1 MKLLGK
7 SAIIT
12 GGTSGIGRATGLLFA
27 REGARIVLV
36 GRDKPKGDS
45 ALEEIRKEGGEA
57 IFVSADVSKSSEV
70 KRIVE
75 AAIQKYG
82 RIDILFNNAG
92 VNPTGTAENTSE
104 EVWDRVIG
112 INLTG
117 VFLCSKYVIPHMLK
131 QGRGV
136 IINTGSANSFM
147 AWENEVAY
155 DASKGGVLMFTKAT
169 ALDYAKKNIRVNC
182 ICPGLIITPLVQK
195 MWDESPDAKKAEEQM
210 IKKHPMKRAG
220 LPAEIARVALFLA
233 SDDSSYITGAAI
245 PVDGGLIAGWPELD

>member
-1 MKLLGK
+1 M
-7 SAIIT
+7 
-12 GGTSGIGRATGLLFA
+12 
-27 REGARIVLV
+27 LV
-36 GRDKPKGDS
+36 GRDKSKGES
-45 ALEEIRKEGGEA
+45 VLEEIRKEGGEA
-57 IFVSADVSKSSEV
+57 IFVSADVSKSSDV

-136 IINTGSANSFM
+136 IINTGSVNSFM
-147 AWENEVAY
+147 ASENEVAY

-182 ICPGLIITPLVQK
+182 ICPGLILTPLAQK
-195 MWDESPDAKKAEEQM
+195 LWDESPDARKAVEQM
-210 IKKHPMKRAG
+210 IKKHAMKRAG
-220 LPAEIARVALFLA
+220 LPEEIARVALFLA

>member
-1 MKLLGK
+1 LKLLGK

-117 VFLCSKYVIPHMLK
+117 VFLCSKYVIPYMIK
-131 QGRGV
+131 QGCGV
-136 IINTGSANSFM
+136 IINTGSVNSFM
-147 AWENEVAY
+147 ASENEVAY

-210 IKKHPMKRAG
+210 IKKYPMKRAG